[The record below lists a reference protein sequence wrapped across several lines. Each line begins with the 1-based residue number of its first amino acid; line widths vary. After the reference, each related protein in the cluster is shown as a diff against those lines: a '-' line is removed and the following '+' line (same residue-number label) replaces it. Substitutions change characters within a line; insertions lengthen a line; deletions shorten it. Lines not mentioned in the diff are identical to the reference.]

1 MTATRTAMATKI
13 LRRVPFHRKA
23 FNLGCREN
31 PGFLLEFMALFRDL
45 QILSDGNVQ

>member
-31 PGFLLEFMALFRDL
+31 PGFSSGVYGFVQGSPNLL
-45 QILSDGNVQ
+45 